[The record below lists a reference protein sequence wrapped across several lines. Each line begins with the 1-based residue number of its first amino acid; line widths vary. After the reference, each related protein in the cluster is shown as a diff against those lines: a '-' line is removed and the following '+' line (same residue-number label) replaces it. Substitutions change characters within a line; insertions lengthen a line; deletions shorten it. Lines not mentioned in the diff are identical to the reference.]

1 MYYIGI
7 ILLYIL
13 ESTYSAIILE
23 GMLLGLN
30 EGNVQKFLAWTYEKV
45 LNGIPGTD
53 TVYELSNS
61 YLSKHPTND
70 MAIDSLI
77 RWQQG
82 KAGANGFA
90 AGLGGIVVMPITIPT
105 NLASVMYMQ
114 MRMIAAIAHIRGYD
128 LKDDQVQT
136 FVYAC
141 LTGQSASEVVKQSG
155 IKIASKIG
163 EAQIKRIPGETILQI
178 NQKVGFRLVTK
189 FGEKGAVNLGKMVP
203 LLGGFVGATFD
214 ASTTY
219 VIGKAA
225 KRTFIEGG
233 YDSDNKIIID
243 IN

>member
-1 MYYIGI
+1 M
-7 ILLYIL
+7 
-13 ESTYSAIILE
+13 
-23 GMLLGLN
+23 GLN
-30 EGNVQKFLAWTYEKV
+30 EGNVQKVLDWTYEKV

-61 YLSKHPTND
+61 YISKHPSKD
-70 MAIDSLI
+70 KAIDSLI

-90 AGLGGIVVMPITIPT
+90 AGLGGIVVMPIAIPT

-141 LTGQSASEVVKQSG
+141 LTGQSASEIVKQSG
-155 IKIASKIG
+155 IKITSKIG
-163 EAQIKRIPGETILQI
+163 EAQIRRIPGEAIKQI
-178 NQKVGFRLVTK
+178 NKKVGFRLVTK
-189 FGEKGAVNLGKMVP
+189 FGEKGAINLGKMVP
-203 LLGGFVGATFD
+203 VLGGIVGATFD

-219 VIGKAA
+219 AIGKAA
-225 KRTFIEGG
+225 KKTFIEGG
-233 YDSDNKIIID
+233 YDTVASTIID
-243 IN
+243 I

>member
-1 MYYIGI
+1 M
-7 ILLYIL
+7 
-13 ESTYSAIILE
+13 
-23 GMLLGLN
+23 GLN
-30 EGNVQKFLAWTYEKV
+30 EGNVQKFLDWTYEKV
-45 LNGIPGTD
+45 LNGAPGSD

-61 YLSKHPTND
+61 YLTKHPTKD
-70 MAIDSLI
+70 KAIDSLI

-90 AGLGGIVVMPITIPT
+90 AGLGGIVVMPVTIPV

-141 LTGQSASEVVKQSG
+141 LTGQSAAEVVKQSG
-155 IKIASKIG
+155 VKIASKIG
-163 EAQIKRIPGETILQI
+163 EAQIKRIPGEAIKQI
-178 NQKVGFRLVTK
+178 NQKVGFRLLTK

-203 LLGGFVGATFD
+203 LLGGVVGATFD

-219 VIGKAA
+219 AIGKAA
-225 KRTFIEGG
+225 KKTFIEGG
-233 YDSDNKIIID
+233 FDSNNKVILEI
-243 IN
+243 

>member
-1 MYYIGI
+1 
-7 ILLYIL
+7 
-13 ESTYSAIILE
+13 
-23 GMLLGLN
+23 MLMGLN
-30 EGNVQKFLAWTYEKV
+30 EGNVQKLLDWTYEKV
-45 LNGIPGTD
+45 LNGAPGSD

-61 YLSKHPTND
+61 YLTKHPTKD
-70 MAIDSLI
+70 KAIDSLI

-90 AGLGGIVVMPITIPT
+90 AGLGGIVVMPVAIPV
-105 NLASVMYMQ
+105 NLASVIYMQ

-163 EAQIKRIPGETILQI
+163 EAQIKRIPGEAIKQI
-178 NQKVGFRLVTK
+178 NQKVGFRLITK

-203 LLGGFVGATFD
+203 FLGGVVGATFD

-219 VIGKAA
+219 AIGKAA
-225 KRTFIEGG
+225 KKTFIEGG
-233 YDSDNKIIID
+233 YDNDDRIIID
-243 IN
+243 I

>member
-1 MYYIGI
+1 M
-7 ILLYIL
+7 
-13 ESTYSAIILE
+13 
-23 GMLLGLN
+23 GLN
-30 EGNVQKFLAWTYEKV
+30 EGNVQKFFDWTYEKV
-45 LNGIPGTD
+45 LDGVPGSD

-61 YLSKHPTND
+61 YLSKHPNKD
-70 MAIDSLI
+70 KAIDSLI

-90 AGLGGIVVMPITIPT
+90 AGLGGIVVMPVAIPA

-114 MRMIAAIAHIRGYD
+114 MRMVAAIAHIRGYD

-141 LTGQSASEVVKQSG
+141 LTGQSASEIVKQSG

-163 EAQIKRIPGETILQI
+163 EAQIKRIPGEAIKQI

-203 LLGGFVGATFD
+203 ILGGVIGATFD

-219 VIGKAA
+219 AIGKAA
-225 KRTFIEGG
+225 KKTFIEGD
-233 YDSDNKIIID
+233 YDPGERIIID
-243 IN
+243 I

>member
-1 MYYIGI
+1 M
-7 ILLYIL
+7 
-13 ESTYSAIILE
+13 
-23 GMLLGLN
+23 GLN
-30 EGNVQKFLAWTYEKV
+30 EGNVQKLLDWTYEKV
-45 LNGIPGTD
+45 LNGAPGSD

-61 YLSKHPTND
+61 YLTKHPTKD
-70 MAIDSLI
+70 KAIDSLI

-90 AGLGGIVVMPITIPT
+90 AGLGGIVVMPVAIPV
-105 NLASVMYMQ
+105 NLASVIYMQ

-163 EAQIKRIPGETILQI
+163 EAQIKRIPGEAIKQI
-178 NQKVGFRLVTK
+178 NQKVGFRLITK

-203 LLGGFVGATFD
+203 FLGGVVGATFD

-219 VIGKAA
+219 AIGKAA
-225 KRTFIEGG
+225 KKTFIEGG
-233 YDSDNKIIID
+233 YDNDDRIIID
-243 IN
+243 I